1 MNKFLIVLLLS
12 SSALVAMASPHKL
25 IDSSEGLSNN
35 FVLSMVL
42 DGDGN
47 VWVGTEAGLNRIA
60 GRSVN
65 VYRREQLGTVND
77 KILSLFY
84 DRDNL
89 RILIG
94 TEQGLA
100 VYDCTSG
107 RFGLALHGDKLI
119 NYSLVDMA
127 DDHRQG
133 VWLIFGNGK
142 VQHLDLSTNQ
152 VTTLPVS
159 LPGNRCGLDDGKGHL
174 YIGHGKDGMSI
185 IELKKT
191 TTAPRRFQAGKD
203 GDGGL
208 PSNNVRRITKDSKG
222 RIWIGTDRGLTRF
235 DPASEAF
242 IGPESQGLAKTFT
255 NANVYD
261 IREMA
266 NGQLWAATD
275 VGGVMKDD
283 GSVVETSSMNTRC
296 ILQDEYQNVWIG
308 NHSTGVEFIPW
319 HKPLFQTLISPD
331 SKTRRVY
338 GITSDSNDNL
348 WVGSEDELS
357 VWSRSQETG
366 VRSQEHCWKVNGMKH
381 RVHSFARCL
390 MTDSQGYVWMGM
402 EDEGVIRFDTR
413 RQTFES
419 IDIGYGVCDIH
430 SFMEDADGRIWI
442 GAEYG
447 VCTYDNGHVTHQDA
461 ITRLAGMAPVTSF
474 IRLSPT
480 RLLLTTQGRGIVIID
495 TRTMAAHRLTMAE
508 GLPSNNINH
517 ALADRQGGLWLATSE
532 GLIRIPDTE
541 DLRHFTV
548 YDAKAG
554 LKDRQVRAIQ
564 QDRLGRIWASTYTGI
579 ACLDTVAG
587 RFYYYGQQHGLNA
600 NGYMEG
606 AVASLTYGSIAF
618 GSSNG
623 VLYFQPEET
632 ETNLETSPVR
642 IVRCEV
648 FSGSESQPLSQDSKL
663 TFNYQQNTLQIA
675 YTVSDYAQADDV
687 EYTYMMKGLSDKW
700 YPGGSNDEV
709 TFRSLQPGNYTFV
722 LRAKLRSQ
730 DWEKA
735 TTTQLSIRILPPFWQ
750 SWWAYVLYTAIA
762 IVAVALLIQ
771 QYKRRIAL
779 RNSLEM
785 TRRESQQ
792 KQELNE
798 ERLRFFTNITHEL
811 RTPLTLILGPLE
823 DLVADRSLTTGSR
836 RKVEMIYKSAGRL
849 RDLINEILEFRK
861 TETQNRRLTVA
872 KDDIGHIIEEI
883 VLNYK
888 ELNRNP
894 EVVIVQQI
902 EKPLPA
908 VYFDSEVITTVLN
921 NLLSNALKY
930 TERGSIIVS
939 VCSDGQDKV
948 SLCVTDTG
956 YGIARDALPH
966 IFDRYYQAKG
976 SHQAEGT
983 GIGLAL
989 VKSLADLH
997 EAELTVE
1004 SEEGKGSR
1012 FTFSLNIDNTYPN
1025 ALHKEDKESE
1035 ERSQEKGDRSQ
1046 ETEESAETEEL
1057 LPLLL
1062 IVEDN
1067 ADIRQYIADSFGEDF
1082 RILQAQN
1089 GQEGAELAT
1098 RQIPD
1103 IIVSDIMMPKMNGIQ
1118 MTRQLKDDIRTSH
1131 IPVIL
1136 LTAKDSDEDKEEGY
1150 ESGADSYLTKPF
1162 TAKLLASRIKNLLT
1176 SRRRLAELLSQGEHT
1191 PKDTTLGTLDQ
1202 EFMKRLNQ
1210 TIEENIM
1217 QTDIDMAFLTDKMAM
1232 SHSTFYRKVKAL
1244 TGLTAKEYVRK
1255 QRLRYCYKLLESGDY
1270 NVTEAAMMTGFNQMA
1285 HFRETFKKEFGVLP
1299 SEIRKQRS

>member
-1 MNKFLIVLLLS
+1 MCS
-12 SSALVAMASPHKL
+12 SHKL
-25 IDSSEGLSNN
+25 IDSSDGLSNN

-47 VWVGTEAGLNRIA
+47 VWVGTEQGLNRIA
-60 GRSVN
+60 GRTVN

-107 RFGLALHGDKLI
+107 RFGQTLHGDRLT

-133 VWLIFGNGK
+133 VWLIFGNGR
-142 VQHLDLSTNQ
+142 VQHLDLSTNH
-152 VTTLPVS
+152 VTTLPVT
-159 LPGNRCGLDDGKGHL
+159 LPGNRCAMDDGKGHL

-191 TTAPRRFQAGKD
+191 TTSPRRFQAGTD

-235 DPASEAF
+235 ELASETF
-242 IGPESQGLAKTFT
+242 IGPESQGLAKEFT

-266 NGQLWAATD
+266 DGQLWAATD
-275 VGGVMKDD
+275 IGGVMKDD
-283 GSVVETSSMNTRC
+283 GSMVETSSMNTRC
-296 ILQDEYQNVWIG
+296 ILQDEYQNILIG

-319 HKPLFQTLISPD
+319 HKPLFQALNFPD
-331 SKTRRVY
+331 SKTKRVY
-338 GITSDSNDNL
+338 GITSDCQDNL

-402 EDEGVIRFDTR
+402 EDEGVIRFDTQ

-430 SFMEDADGRIWI
+430 SFMEDTDGRIWI

-447 VCTYDNGHVTHQDA
+447 VCTYDKGHVSHQDA

-480 RLLLTTQGRGIVIID
+480 RLFLTTQGRGIVIID
-495 TRTMAAHRLTMAE
+495 TRTMTAHRLTMAE

-517 ALADRQGGLWLATSE
+517 ALADRQNGLWLASSE

-548 YDAKAG
+548 YDGKAG
-554 LKDRQVRAIQ
+554 LKDRQIRAIQ
-564 QDRLGRIWASTYTGI
+564 QDWLGRIWASTYTGI
-579 ACLDTVAG
+579 ACLDTVAR

-600 NGYMEG
+600 SGYMEG
-606 AVASLTYGSIAF
+606 AATTLTDGSIAF

-648 FSGSESQPLSQDSKL
+648 FSGTTNQGDRSMISPLERITRGVPL
-663 TFNYQQNTLQIA
+663 IRLNYQQNTLQIA

-709 TFRSLQPGNYTFV
+709 TFRSLQPGNYTFL
-722 LRAKLRSQ
+722 LRAKLRNQ

-735 TTTQLSIRILPPFWQ
+735 ATTQLSIRILPPFWL

-762 IVAVALLIQ
+762 IAAIALLIQ

-785 TRRESQQ
+785 ARRESQQ

-823 DLVADRSLTTGSR
+823 DLVADLSLTTGSR

-872 KDDIGHIIEEI
+872 KGDIGHITEEI

-888 ELNRNP
+888 ELNRNQG
-894 EVVIVQQI
+894 VVIVQQI

-930 TERGSIIVS
+930 TERGSITVS

-948 SLCVTDTG
+948 SLSVTDTG

-997 EAELTVE
+997 EAGLTVE

-1012 FTFSLNIDNTYPN
+1012 FTFSLNIANTYPN
-1025 ALHKEDKESE
+1025 ALQKEDKEVFH
-1035 ERSQEKGDRSQ
+1035 RSDNE
-1046 ETEESAETEEL
+1046 

-1176 SRRRLAELLSQGEHT
+1176 SRHRLAELLSQGIGDGSLVATKES
-1191 PKDTTLGTLDQ
+1191 PWKTLGTLDQ
-1202 EFMKRLNQ
+1202 EFMERLNR

-1244 TGLTAKEYVRK
+1244 TGLTDKEYVRM
-1255 QRLRYCYKLLESGDY
+1255 QRLHHCRRLLESGKY

-1285 HFRETFKKEFGVLP
+1285 HFREVFRKEFGVNP
-1299 SEIRKQRS
+1299 SEILAK